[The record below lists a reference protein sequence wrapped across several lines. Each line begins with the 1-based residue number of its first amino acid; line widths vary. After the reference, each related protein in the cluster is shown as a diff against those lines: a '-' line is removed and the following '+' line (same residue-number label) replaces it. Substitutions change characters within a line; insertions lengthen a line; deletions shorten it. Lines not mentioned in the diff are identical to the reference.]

1 MQRSVFGA
9 NLWTG
14 GGGAGV
20 LLARACDVNVAVAC
34 VVVWLFFALFRVVV
48 IAVGQLAERSKA
60 PV

>member
-34 VVVWLFFALFRVVV
+34 VVVWRFLGCL
-48 IAVGQLAERSKA
+48 GLWLS
-60 PV
+60 P